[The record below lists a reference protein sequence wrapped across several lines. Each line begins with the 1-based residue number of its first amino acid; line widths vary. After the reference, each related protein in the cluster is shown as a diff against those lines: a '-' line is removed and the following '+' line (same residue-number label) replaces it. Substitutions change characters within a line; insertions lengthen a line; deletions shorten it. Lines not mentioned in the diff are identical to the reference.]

1 LNSRS
6 ACSKARTA
14 ARVPGEGGFFGGAG
28 SGLGISALR
37 LASIAFRDCGFA
49 ARFLATIDFDAAFLW
64 EGLLATA
71 TLLLLAGEPVLFV
84 FGTTFFI
91 RRLVSFLA
99 VVACLLFLACGSFFT
114 TAAFFAF
121 GAAVILPGRFGFLE
135 GAFLP
140 FVARIFL
147 DADELLLVVLV
158 IRLLISILGV
168 ENEPAPRLNPAHTP
182 VYGCFISIIYRQ
194 VKKIP
199 RRLTEPEST
208 KQDRH
213 AS

>member
-1 LNSRS
+1 M
-6 ACSKARTA
+6 
-14 ARVPGEGGFFGGAG
+14 
-28 SGLGISALR
+28 
-37 LASIAFRDCGFA
+37 
-49 ARFLATIDFDAAFLW
+49 IDFDAPFFG
-64 EGLLATA
+64 EGLFATA
-71 TLLLLAGEPVLFV
+71 TLLLLAGETVLFV

-91 RRLVSFLA
+91 RRLVSFLVA
-99 VVACLLFLACGSFFT
+99 AACLLFLACGAFFT

-121 GAAVILPGRFGFLE
+121 GAAVILPGRFGFLD

-147 DADELLLVVLV
+147 DADELLLVALV

-182 VYGCFISIIYRQ
+182 VYGCFISTIYRQ

-199 RRLTEPEST
+199 RRLREPQSQNMRAALLRKRRPE
-208 KQDRH
+208 RLNGECYGLR
-213 AS
+213 ALFVL

>member
-37 LASIAFRDCGFA
+37 LASNAFRDCGFG
-49 ARFLATIDFDAAFLW
+49 ARFLTAINFAAIFLA

-71 TLLLLAGEPVLFV
+71 ALILLAGETVLFF
-84 FGTTFFI
+84 FGTTFATTFFV
-91 RRLVSFLA
+91 RRLASFLLA
-99 VVACLLFLACGSFFT
+99 VACLLFLACGTFFT

-121 GAAVILPGRFGFLE
+121 GAAVILPGRFGFLD

-147 DADELLLVVLV
+147 DADELLFLVLV
-158 IRLLISILGV
+158 IRLLICI
-168 ENEPAPRLNPAHTP
+168 
-182 VYGCFISIIYRQ
+182 
-194 VKKIP
+194 
-199 RRLTEPEST
+199 
-208 KQDRH
+208 
-213 AS
+213 

>member
-1 LNSRS
+1 MNSLS

-14 ARVPGEGGFFGGAG
+14 ASVPGEGGFFGGAG
-28 SGLGISALR
+28 SGLGTSALR
-37 LASIAFRDCGFA
+37 LASIAFRDCGFV
-49 ARFLATIDFDAAFLW
+49 ARFLTTVDFEAAFLR
-64 EGLLATA
+64 EGFLPTA
-71 TLLLLAGEPVLFV
+71 TLLLLAGEAVLFV

-91 RRLVSFLA
+91 RLVSFLVA
-99 VVACLLFLACGSFFT
+99 VACLLFFACGSFFT

-135 GAFLP
+135 GAFFP

-147 DADELLLVVLV
+147 DADELLLVALV

-182 VYGCFISIIYRQ
+182 VYGCFISTIYRQ

-199 RRLTEPEST
+199 RRLTDPQST
-208 KQDRH
+208 
-213 AS
+213 

>member
-1 LNSRS
+1 
-6 ACSKARTA
+6 
-14 ARVPGEGGFFGGAG
+14 
-28 SGLGISALR
+28 
-37 LASIAFRDCGFA
+37 
-49 ARFLATIDFDAAFLW
+49 
-64 EGLLATA
+64 
-71 TLLLLAGEPVLFV
+71 LLLLAGETVLLVFGTT

-91 RRLVSFLA
+91 RRLVSFLVA
-99 VVACLLFLACGSFFT
+99 VACLLFLACRGFFT

-121 GAAVILPGRFGFLE
+121 GAAVILPGRFGFLD

-147 DADELLLVVLV
+147 DADELLLVALV

-182 VYGCFISIIYRQ
+182 VYGCFISTIYRQ

-199 RRLTEPEST
+199 RRLTEPQST
-208 KQDRH
+208 KHESR
-213 AS
+213 ASEKCRPKRLNGECYGLRALFGVESRRPH